1 MCTTGD
7 TGGGGGDCV
16 LHAEATVLFRKY
28 PIDDFCVVDMNNEP
42 VGLIDAQDIVTV
54 KVAG

>member
-7 TGGGGGDCV
+7 TGGGDCV